1 MRAVAGPVWVF
12 DPQGITLEEASWWWN
27 PLSYVTDEVR
37 AARLAEHF
45 AAGLPADPR
54 GRPHPLGYFT
64 LVMLSEAP
72 DRTLRMTALAARTN
86 ATLPRQSRV
95 VARLER
101 EGYIERRPCADD
113 GRATNAVLTEAGLT
127 KLTQAAPGHLATVR
141 HYVIDALTPTQLQQ
155 LSRSCARML
164 AKLDP
169 TERMFFPPQ
178 GSGNPAPASA
188 APSRTTTE
196 PKRSAS
202 VNCPRRVQ
210 PRALDCQDSPYG
222 PGTTSAGPVRSPCR
236 CWATTSVRTT

>member
-1 MRAVAGPVWVF
+1 MRGGQQLYGSWEDMHLDIWGPRTGKTTSRAIPAILDAPGAVLVTSNKRDVVDATRDVRAVAGPVWVF

-54 GRPHPLGYFT
+54 GRPHPLDYFT

-127 KLTQAAPGHLATVR
+127 KLTQAAPGRLATVR

-155 LSRSCARML
+155 LS
-164 AKLDP
+164 
-169 TERMFFPPQ
+169 
-178 GSGNPAPASA
+178 GSSYLQWG
-188 APSRTTTE
+188 
-196 PKRSAS
+196 
-202 VNCPRRVQ
+202 RV
-210 PRALDCQDSPYG
+210 RHADEAD
-222 PGTTSAGPVRSPCR
+222 AVM
-236 CWATTSVRTT
+236 